1 MRIGIG
7 LPQLGRFADIDTLG
21 QVATA
26 AESSG
31 LSSLWV
37 IDRLLVPVNPRTA
50 YPSSADGTLPPEQ
63 RTAIDPIVALSVAAT
78 VTDRI
83 RLGTSVLVAPWYPPV
98 VLARA
103 LASVDVASAGRL
115 AVGLG
120 VGWSLDEY
128 EAVGAPM
135 QQRGRRLDEI
145 LELLDSLW
153 SGPTERVTG
162 QERIEPA
169 SLTVRPTQLPRP
181 PILLA
186 AYTATGL
193 HRIARN
199 ADGWLPT
206 GLPFDAIATGWTTIR
221 DRAAAAGREPDALEL
236 TVRAAPTVTDAA
248 LGPTRPPFTGSWRQ
262 IADDVTRTRDLGA
275 HELII
280 DLQAQVTR
288 PDELVDTALAL
299 AAGVE
304 PTRQTPTARPPR
316 SHDCVWQTRST
327 HRTLEGRLRYQQCP
341 CGRSRIMIED
351 REVAVAAP
359 ST

>member
-7 LPQLGRFADIDTLG
+7 LPQLGRFADIDTLRR
-21 QVATA
+21 VAIA
-26 AESSG
+26 AEASG
-31 LSSLWV
+31 LSSLWA
-37 IDRLLVPVNPRTA
+37 IDRLLVPVNPRSA
-50 YPSSADGTLPPEQ
+50 YPASADGTLPPEQ

-115 AVGLG
+115 TVGLG

-153 SGPTERVTG
+153 SGRTQRVTG

-169 SLTVRPTQLPRP
+169 SLTVRPAQHPRP

-186 AYTATGL
+186 AYTAAGL
-193 HRIARN
+193 DRIARS

-206 GLPFDAIATGWTTIR
+206 SLPFDAIAAGWTTIR
-221 DRAAAAGREPDALEL
+221 DGAAAAGRDPDALEL
-236 TVRAAPTVTDAA
+236 IVRAAPTFSDAA
-248 LGPTRPPFTGSWRQ
+248 LGPTRAPFTGSWRQ
-262 IADDVTRTRDLGA
+262 IADDVAHTRDLGA

-288 PDELVDTALAL
+288 PDELVDTALEL
-299 AAGVE
+299 AAGAI
-304 PTRQTPTARPPR
+304 TT
-316 SHDCVWQTRST
+316 
-327 HRTLEGRLRYQQCP
+327 
-341 CGRSRIMIED
+341 I
-351 REVAVAAP
+351 VA
-359 ST
+359 

>member
-7 LPQLGRFADIDTLG
+7 LPQLGRFADIDTLR
-21 QVATA
+21 QVAIA
-26 AESSG
+26 AEAAE
-31 LSSLWV
+31 LSSLWA
-37 IDRLLVPVNPRTA
+37 IDRLLVPVNPRSA
-50 YPSSADGTLPPEQ
+50 YPTSADGTLPPEQ

-115 AVGLG
+115 TVGLG

-128 EAVGAPM
+128 DATGAPM

-145 LELLDSLW
+145 VELLTSLW
-153 SGPTERVTG
+153 SGRTQRTTG
-162 QERIEPA
+162 RERIEPA
-169 SLTVRPTQLPRP
+169 SLTVRPAQHPRP

-186 AYTATGL
+186 AYSAAGL
-193 HRIARN
+193 DRIARS

-206 GLPFDAIATGWTTIR
+206 SLPLDDIAAGWTTIR
-221 DRAAAAGREPDALEL
+221 DRAAAAGRDPHALEL
-236 TVRAAPTVTDAA
+236 IVRAAPTFSDAA
-248 LGPTRPPFTGSWRQ
+248 LGPTRAPFTGSWRQ
-262 IADDVTRTRDLGA
+262 IADDVAHTRDLGA

-288 PDELVDTALAL
+288 PDELVDTALEL
-299 AAGVE
+299 AAGA
-304 PTRQTPTARPPR
+304 TTT
-316 SHDCVWQTRST
+316 
-327 HRTLEGRLRYQQCP
+327 
-341 CGRSRIMIED
+341 I
-351 REVAVAAP
+351 VA
-359 ST
+359 

>member
-7 LPQLGRFADIDTLG
+7 LPQLGRFADIDTLRR
-21 QVATA
+21 VAIA
-26 AESSG
+26 AEAGG
-31 LSSLWV
+31 LSSLWA
-37 IDRLLVPVNPRTA
+37 IDRLLVPVNPRSA
-50 YPSSADGTLPPEQ
+50 YPGSADGTLPPEQ
-63 RTAIDPIVALSVAAT
+63 HTAIDPIVALSVAAT

-115 AVGLG
+115 TVGLG

-128 EAVGAPM
+128 DAVGAPM

-145 LELLDSLW
+145 LELLNSLW
-153 SGPTERVTG
+153 SGRTQRVTG

-169 SLTVRPTQLPRP
+169 SLTVRPAQHPRP

-186 AYTATGL
+186 AYTAAG
-193 HRIARN
+193 HDRIARS

-206 GLPFDAIATGWTTIR
+206 GLPFDAIAAGWTTIR
-221 DRAAAAGREPDALEL
+221 DGAAAAGRDPHALEL
-236 TVRAAPTVTDAA
+236 IVRAAPTFTDAA
-248 LGPTRPPFTGSWRQ
+248 LGPTRAPFTGSWRQ
-262 IADDVTRTRDLGA
+262 VADDVAHTRDLGA

-288 PDELVDTALAL
+288 PDELVDTALEL
-299 AAGVE
+299 AAG
-304 PTRQTPTARPPR
+304 TI
-316 SHDCVWQTRST
+316 ST
-327 HRTLEGRLRYQQCP
+327 T
-341 CGRSRIMIED
+341 
-351 REVAVAAP
+351 VA
-359 ST
+359 

>member
-7 LPQLGRFADIDTLG
+7 LPQLGRFADVDTLRR
-21 QVATA
+21 VAIA
-26 AESSG
+26 AEARG

-37 IDRLLVPVNPRTA
+37 IDRLLVPVNPRTP
-50 YPSSADGTLPPEQ
+50 YPASTDGTLPLEQ
-63 RTAIDPIVALSVAAT
+63 RTAIDPIVALSVAAG

-115 AVGLG
+115 TVGLG

-135 QQRGRRLDEI
+135 QRRGRRLDEI
-145 LELLDSLW
+145 LELINSLW
-153 SGPTERVTG
+153 GGRAQRVTG

-169 SLTVRPTQLPRP
+169 SLTVRPVQHPRP

-186 AYTATGL
+186 AYTAAGL
-193 HRIARN
+193 DRIARS

-206 GLPFDAIATGWTTIR
+206 GLSFDAIAAGWTTVR
-221 DRAAAAGREPDALEL
+221 DGAAAAGRDPHALEL
-236 TVRAAPTVTDAA
+236 IVRAAPTFSDAA
-248 LGPTRPPFTGSWRQ
+248 LGSTRAPFTGSWRQ
-262 IADDVTRTRDLGA
+262 IADDVATTRDLGA
-275 HELII
+275 DELII

-288 PDELVDTALAL
+288 PDELVDTALEL
-299 AAGVE
+299 AAGAID
-304 PTRQTPTARPPR
+304 T
-316 SHDCVWQTRST
+316 
-327 HRTLEGRLRYQQCP
+327 
-341 CGRSRIMIED
+341 I
-351 REVAVAAP
+351 VA
-359 ST
+359 

>member
-7 LPQLGRFADIDTLG
+7 LPQLGRFADIDTLRR
-21 QVATA
+21 VAIA
-26 AESSG
+26 AEASR
-31 LSSLWV
+31 LSSLWA
-37 IDRLLVPVNPRTA
+37 IDRLLVPVDPRSA
-50 YPSSADGTLPPEQ
+50 YPASADGTLPPEQ

-115 AVGLG
+115 TVGLG

-128 EAVGAPM
+128 EAVGAQM

-145 LELLDSLW
+145 LELLNSLW
-153 SGPTERVTG
+153 SGRTQRVTG

-169 SLTVRPTQLPRP
+169 SLTVRPAQHPRP
-181 PILLA
+181 PTLLA
-186 AYTATGL
+186 AYTAAGL
-193 HRIARN
+193 DRIARS

-206 GLPFDAIATGWTTIR
+206 GLPFDAIAAGWTTIR
-221 DRAAAAGREPDALEL
+221 DGAAAAGRDPHALEL
-236 TVRAAPTVTDAA
+236 IVRAAPAVRDAA
-248 LGPTRPPFTGSWRQ
+248 LGPTRAPFTGSWRQ
-262 IADDVTRTRDLGA
+262 IADDVARTRDLGA

-288 PDELVDTALAL
+288 PDELVDTALEL
-299 AAGVE
+299 ADAITTIV
-304 PTRQTPTARPPR
+304 T
-316 SHDCVWQTRST
+316 
-327 HRTLEGRLRYQQCP
+327 
-341 CGRSRIMIED
+341 
-351 REVAVAAP
+351 
-359 ST
+359 

>member
-7 LPQLGRFADIDTLG
+7 LPQLGRFADIDTMRR
-21 QVATA
+21 VAIA
-26 AESSG
+26 AEASG

-37 IDRLLVPVNPRTA
+37 IDRLLVPVDPRSA
-50 YPSSADGTLPPEQ
+50 YPASADGTLPPEQ
-63 RTAIDPIVALSVAAT
+63 RTAIDPLVALTVAAT

-115 AVGLG
+115 TVGLG
-120 VGWSLDEY
+120 VGWSRDEY

-153 SGPTERVTG
+153 SGRTQRVTRK
-162 QERIEPA
+162 ERIEPA
-169 SLTVRPTQLPRP
+169 SLTVHPAQRPRP

-186 AYTATGL
+186 AYTAAGL
-193 HRIARN
+193 DRIARS

-206 GLPFDAIATGWTTIR
+206 GLPFDAVAAGWTTIR
-221 DRAAAAGREPDALEL
+221 DGAAAAGRDPDALEL
-236 TVRAAPTVTDAA
+236 VVRAAPTVSDAA
-248 LGPTRPPFTGSWRQ
+248 LGPTRAPFTGSRRQ
-262 IADDVTRTRDLGA
+262 IADDVAHTRDLGA

-280 DLQAQVTR
+280 DLQAQATR
-288 PDELVDTALAL
+288 PDELVDTALEL
-299 AAGVE
+299 AAGAI
-304 PTRQTPTARPPR
+304 TTT
-316 SHDCVWQTRST
+316 
-327 HRTLEGRLRYQQCP
+327 
-341 CGRSRIMIED
+341 
-351 REVAVAAP
+351 VA
-359 ST
+359 

>member
-7 LPQLGRFADIDTLG
+7 LPQLGRFADIDTLRR
-21 QVATA
+21 VAIA
-26 AESSG
+26 AEAGG
-31 LSSLWV
+31 LSSLWA
-37 IDRLLVPVNPRTA
+37 IDRLLVPDNARSA
-50 YPSSADGTLPPEQ
+50 YPGSADGTLPPEQ
-63 RTAIDPIVALSVAAT
+63 RTAFDPIVALSVGAT

-115 AVGLG
+115 TVGLG

-135 QQRGRRLDEI
+135 RQRGRRLDEI

-153 SGPTERVTG
+153 SGRTQRVTG

-169 SLTVRPTQLPRP
+169 SLTVRPAQHPRP

-186 AYTATGL
+186 AYTPAGL
-193 HRIARN
+193 DRIARS

-206 GLPFDAIATGWTTIR
+206 GLPLDAIAAGWTTIR
-221 DRAAAAGREPDALEL
+221 DGAAAAGRDPDALEL
-236 TVRAAPTVTDAA
+236 IVRAAPTVRDAA
-248 LGPTRPPFTGSWRQ
+248 LGPARAPFTGSWRQ
-262 IADDVTRTRDLGA
+262 IADDVAHTRDLGA

-288 PDELVDTALAL
+288 PDELVDTALEL
-299 AAGVE
+299 AAGVI
-304 PTRQTPTARPPR
+304 PTT
-316 SHDCVWQTRST
+316 
-327 HRTLEGRLRYQQCP
+327 
-341 CGRSRIMIED
+341 
-351 REVAVAAP
+351 VA
-359 ST
+359 

>member
-7 LPQLGRFADIDTLG
+7 LPQLGRFADIDTLRR
-21 QVATA
+21 VAIA
-26 AESSG
+26 AEASG
-31 LSSLWV
+31 LSSLWA
-37 IDRLLVPVNPRTA
+37 IDRLLVPVNPRSA
-50 YPSSADGTLPPEQ
+50 YPASADGTLPPEQ
-63 RTAIDPIVALSVAAT
+63 RTAIDPIVGLSVAAT

-115 AVGLG
+115 TAGLG

-145 LELLDSLW
+145 LELLNSLW
-153 SGPTERVTG
+153 SGRTQRVTG

-169 SLTVRPTQLPRP
+169 SLTVRPAQHPRP

-186 AYTATGL
+186 AYTAAGL
-193 HRIARN
+193 DRIARS

-206 GLPFDAIATGWTTIR
+206 GLPFDAIAAGWATIR
-221 DRAAAAGREPDALEL
+221 DGAAAAGRDPHALEL
-236 TVRAAPTVTDAA
+236 IVRAEPTFSDAA
-248 LGPTRPPFTGSWRQ
+248 LGSARAPFTGTWRQ
-262 IADDVTRTRDLGA
+262 IADDVAQARDLGA

-288 PDELVDTALAL
+288 PDELVDTALEL
-299 AAGVE
+299 AAGAI
-304 PTRQTPTARPPR
+304 TTIRA
-316 SHDCVWQTRST
+316 
-327 HRTLEGRLRYQQCP
+327 
-341 CGRSRIMIED
+341 
-351 REVAVAAP
+351 
-359 ST
+359 